1 MSTQIIQRGL
11 LIMTIKIMYYT
22 NESKT
27 IGGVVA
33 IDFDGE
39 TGEISIQ
46 IDNHQFLKYKM
57 VKEVQ
62 VSE

>member
-1 MSTQIIQRGL
+1 
-11 LIMTIKIMYYT
+11 MTIKIMYYT

-39 TGEISIQ
+39 IGELKIQ
-46 IDNHQFLKYKM
+46 GENNKFATYKL

-62 VSE
+62 VFE

>member
-1 MSTQIIQRGL
+1 
-11 LIMTIKIMYYT
+11 MTIKIMYYT

-39 TGEISIQ
+39 IGELKVQ
-46 IDNHQFLKYKM
+46 GDNNKFVTYKM

-62 VSE
+62 VFEC

>member
-1 MSTQIIQRGL
+1 
-11 LIMTIKIMYYT
+11 MTIKIMYYT
-22 NESKT
+22 NESQT

-39 TGEISIQ
+39 TGELSIQ
-46 IDNHQFLKYKM
+46 VDNHQFLKYKM

-62 VSE
+62 VFEC